1 MAELH
6 VVTALIA
13 KRAELAGQLDAAQAE
28 VRRLI
33 IDLDNLDATLRLFKP
48 DIDLAEIKPK
58 PLPPRSAAYKG
69 EVARIVLG
77 TLRAA
82 SAPMTTEQLAEHVM
96 AERSLNAS
104 DKRLLR
110 TVSKRVGA
118 CLRHYRNKGVLRSE
132 KVAGGRLMWAVVPEA

>member
-1 MAELH
+1 MAETH

-13 KRAELAGQLDAAQAE
+13 KRAELAGQLEAAQAE

-58 PLPPRSAAYKG
+58 PLPPRAAAYKG

-77 TLRAA
+77 TLRS
-82 SAPMTTEQLAEHVM
+82 SADPLTTEQLAEHVM
-96 AERSLNAS
+96 AERNLNAA
-104 DKRLLR
+104 DKRMLR

-132 KVAGGRLMWAVVPEA
+132 QKQSGVLLWKAL

>member
-1 MAELH
+1 MAETH
-6 VVTALIA
+6 VVSGLIA
-13 KRAELAGQLDAAQAE
+13 KRAELAGQLEAAQAE
-28 VRRLI
+28 VRRLL
-33 IDLDNLDATLRLFKP
+33 IDIDNLDATLRLFKP

-77 TLRAA
+77 TLRS
-82 SAPMTTEQLAEHVM
+82 SAEPMTTEQIAEHVM
-96 AERSLNAS
+96 AERNLNAS

-132 KVAGGRLMWAVVPEA
+132 RAADGPVRWVVI

>member
-1 MAELH
+1 MAETH
-6 VVTALIA
+6 VVSALIA
-13 KRAELAGQLDAAQAE
+13 KRAELAGQLEAAQAE

-77 TLRAA
+77 TLRS
-82 SAPMTTEQLAEHVM
+82 SAESMTTEQLAEHVM
-96 AERSLNAS
+96 AERNLNAA
-104 DKRLLR
+104 DKRMLR

-118 CLRHYRNKGVLRSE
+118 CLRHYRNKGVLQSE
-132 KVAGGRLMWAVVPEA
+132 QKPSGMLTWKAT